1 MIALGLSAP
10 EIIAFEYFAPT
21 SPRVLSSERGRN
33 MPVYMDRHYI
43 EGATRHAIADAHQ
56 KDLALQDK
64 YHVKFLTYWFDEMR
78 STAFCLIEAPNRE
91 TIERAHNDAHGSVP
105 NEVLEVDPTVVD
117 AFLGRIKDPPP
128 MDASPGKTG
137 EISIDSG
144 FRAIMFTDLKD
155 STLMTTLYGDAKAL
169 HLLHVH
175 NALTRNSLNAHRG
188 REIKHTGDGIMASFA
203 SVPDAVECAI
213 AIQKAFAA
221 YNQEHPETPLYLRI
235 GLSAGEPIE
244 EHGDLFGKA
253 VQLAARLC
261 AHAEPARILI
271 DQVVLDQ
278 WSGKQLPFSDL
289 GEVTPKG
296 FNHAVRVYEV
306 QWMQA

>member
-1 MIALGLSAP
+1 
-10 EIIAFEYFAPT
+10 
-21 SPRVLSSERGRN
+21 

-64 YHVKFLTYWFDEMR
+64 YHVKFLTYWFDETR

-91 TIERAHNDAHGSVP
+91 TIERAHNEAHGSVP
-105 NEVLEVDPTVVD
+105 NEVLEVDPAVVD
-117 AFLGRIKDPPP
+117 AFLGRIKDPPSRS
-128 MDASPGKTG
+128 SPGKPE
-137 EISIDSG
+137 EISVDSG

-188 REIKHTGDGIMASFA
+188 REVKHTGDGIMASFA
-203 SVPDAVECAI
+203 SAPDGVECAI

-261 AHAEPARILI
+261 AQAEPGRILI

-296 FNHAVRVYEV
+296 FEHAIRVYEV

>member
-1 MIALGLSAP
+1 
-10 EIIAFEYFAPT
+10 
-21 SPRVLSSERGRN
+21 
-33 MPVYMDRHYI
+33 MPMYMDRHYV
-43 EGATRHAIADAHQ
+43 EGATRHAVADAHQ

-64 YHVKFLTYWFDEMR
+64 YNVKFLTYWFDEMR
-78 STAFCLIEAPNRE
+78 CTAFCLIEAPNRD
-91 TIERAHNDAHGSVP
+91 TIARAHDDAHVLVP
-105 NEVLEVDPTVVD
+105 NEIIEVDPAVVD
-117 AFLGRIKDPPP
+117 AFLGRIKDPP
-128 MDASPGKTG
+128 ATSPEKSEGTRV
-137 EISIDSG
+137 DPG

-155 STLMTTLYGDAKAL
+155 STRMTTLYGDAKAL

-213 AIQKAFAA
+213 DIQKAFAA
-221 YNQEHPETPLYLRI
+221 YNQEHAEAPLYLRI

-261 AHAEPARILI
+261 AHAEPAQILI

-278 WSGKQLPFSDL
+278 WSGKQLPFADL

-296 FNHAVRVYEV
+296 FTHAVRVYEV
-306 QWMQA
+306 QWLQA

>member
-1 MIALGLSAP
+1 
-10 EIIAFEYFAPT
+10 
-21 SPRVLSSERGRN
+21 

-43 EGATRHAIADAHQ
+43 EGATRHAVADAHQ
-56 KDLALQDK
+56 KDLGLQDK
-64 YHVKFLTYWFDEMR
+64 YNVKFLTYWFDEMR
-78 STAFCLIEAPNRE
+78 CTAFCLIEAPNRE
-91 TIERAHNDAHGSVP
+91 TIERAHNEAHGSVP
-105 NEVLEVDPTVVD
+105 NEVLEVDPAVVD
-117 AFLGRIKDPPP
+117 AFLGRIKDPRPA
-128 MDASPGKTG
+128 DASPGKAE
-137 EISIDSG
+137 EISIDPG

-169 HLLHVH
+169 HLLHIN
-175 NALTRNSLNAHRG
+175 NALTRNSLKAHRG
-188 REIKHTGDGIMASFA
+188 REVKHTGDGIMGSFV

-221 YNQEHPETPLYLRI
+221 YNKENPEAPLYLRI

-261 AHAEPARILI
+261 AHAEPGRILV

-278 WSGKQLPFSDL
+278 WQGKELLFSDL

-296 FNHAVRVYEV
+296 FDHAIRVYEV
-306 QWMQA
+306 NWTAA

>member
-1 MIALGLSAP
+1 
-10 EIIAFEYFAPT
+10 
-21 SPRVLSSERGRN
+21 
-33 MPVYMDRHYI
+33 MDRHYI

-78 STAFCLIEAPNRE
+78 STAFCLIEAPNRQA
-91 TIERAHNDAHGSVP
+91 IEHAHDEAHGSVP
-105 NEVLEVDPTVVD
+105 NEVLEVDPAVVD
-117 AFLGRIKDPPP
+117 AFLGRIKDPPST
-128 MDASPGKTG
+128 SPGKSEG
-137 EISIDSG
+137 IPIDSG

-188 REIKHTGDGIMASFA
+188 REVKHTGDGIMASFDAA
-203 SVPDAVECAI
+203 SDAVGCAI

-244 EHGDLFGKA
+244 EHGDLFGKT

-261 AHAEPARILI
+261 AHAEPGRILV

-278 WSGKQLPFSDL
+278 WQGKELTLSDL

-296 FNHAVRVYEV
+296 FDHAVRVYEV
-306 QWMQA
+306 NWAEA

>member
-1 MIALGLSAP
+1 
-10 EIIAFEYFAPT
+10 
-21 SPRVLSSERGRN
+21 
-33 MPVYMDRHYI
+33 
-43 EGATRHAIADAHQ
+43 
-56 KDLALQDK
+56 
-64 YHVKFLTYWFDEMR
+64 MR
-78 STAFCLIEAPNRE
+78 CTAFCLIEAPNRE
-91 TIERAHNDAHGSVP
+91 TIERAHNEAHGSVP
-105 NEVLEVDPTVVD
+105 NEVLEVDPAVVS
-117 AFLGRIKDPPP
+117 AFLGRIKDPPVTET
-128 MDASPGKTG
+128 SSQNSR
-137 EISIDSG
+137 EIPIDPG

-155 STLMTTLYGDAKAL
+155 STLMTTLYGDSKAL

-188 REIKHTGDGIMASFA
+188 REIKHTGDGIMASFDA
-203 SVPDAVECAI
+203 VPDAVECAI
-213 AIQKAFAA
+213 AIQKGFAA
-221 YNQEHPETPLYLRI
+221 YNHEHSETPLYLRI

-261 AHAEPARILI
+261 AHAEPAKILI

-278 WSGKQLPFSDL
+278 WSGRRLPFSDL

-296 FNHAVRVYEV
+296 FDHAIRVYEV

>member
-1 MIALGLSAP
+1 
-10 EIIAFEYFAPT
+10 
-21 SPRVLSSERGRN
+21 

-43 EGATRHAIADAHQ
+43 EGATRHSVADAHQ
-56 KDLALQDK
+56 KDLAIQDK
-64 YHVKFLTYWFDEMR
+64 YDVKFLTYWFDDVR
-78 STAFCLIEAPNRE
+78 CTAFCLIEAPDRE
-91 TIERAHNDAHGSVP
+91 TIERAHNEAHSSIP
-105 NEVLEVDPTVVD
+105 NEILEVDPAVVD
-117 AFLGRIKDPPP
+117 AFLGRIKDPPSV
-128 MDASPGKTG
+128 SPGNSEAIPVDT
-137 EISIDSG
+137 G

-175 NALTRNSLNAHRG
+175 NALTRNSLNAYRG
-188 REIKHTGDGIMASFA
+188 REVKHTGDGIMASFA

-221 YNQEHPETPLYLRI
+221 YNQDHPETPLYLRI

-261 AHAEPARILI
+261 ALAEPARILI

-278 WSGKQLPFSDL
+278 WRGKQLRLSDL
-289 GEVTPKG
+289 GVATLKG
-296 FNHAVRVYEV
+296 FDQPIRLYEV
-306 QWMQA
+306 QWSTS

>member
-1 MIALGLSAP
+1 
-10 EIIAFEYFAPT
+10 
-21 SPRVLSSERGRN
+21 

-43 EGATRHAIADAHQ
+43 EGATRHAVADAHQ
-56 KDLALQDK
+56 KDLGLQDR

-78 STAFCLIEAPNRE
+78 CTAFCLIEAPNRE
-91 TIERAHNDAHGSVP
+91 TIERAHNEAHGSIP
-105 NEVLEVDPTVVD
+105 NEVLEVDPAVVD

-128 MDASPGKTG
+128 VDPSQGKTA
-137 EISIDSG
+137 EIPIDPG

-155 STLMTTLYGDAKAL
+155 STRMTTMYGDTKAL

-175 NALTRNSLNAHRG
+175 NALTRKALNAQRG
-188 REIKHTGDGIMASFA
+188 REVKHTGDGIMASFA
-203 SVPDAVECAI
+203 SVPDAVICAI
-213 AIQKAFAA
+213 AIQQAFAS
-221 YNQEHPETPLYLRI
+221 YNIENPQTPLYVRI
-235 GLSAGEPIE
+235 GLAAGEPIE

-261 AHAEPARILI
+261 AHAEPARILV

-278 WSGKQLPFSDL
+278 LKDGALPFSDL

-296 FNHAVRVYEV
+296 FDRAIRAYEV
-306 QWMQA
+306 KWTE

>member
-1 MIALGLSAP
+1 
-10 EIIAFEYFAPT
+10 
-21 SPRVLSSERGRN
+21 
-33 MPVYMDRHYI
+33 MPMYMDRHYV
-43 EGATRHAIADAHQ
+43 EGATRHAVADAHQ

-64 YHVKFLTYWFDEMR
+64 YNVKFLTYWFDEMR
-78 STAFCLIEAPNRE
+78 CTAFCLIEAPNRG
-91 TIERAHNDAHGSVP
+91 TIERAHDEAHGLVP
-105 NEVLEVDPTVVD
+105 NEIIEVDPAVVD
-117 AFLGRIKDPPP
+117 AFLGRIKDPP
-128 MDASPGKTG
+128 ATSPGKSEGTRV
-137 EISIDSG
+137 DPG

-155 STLMTTLYGDAKAL
+155 STRMTTLYGDAKAL

-203 SVPDAVECAI
+203 SVPDALECAI
-213 AIQKAFAA
+213 DIQKAFAA
-221 YNQEHPETPLYLRI
+221 YNQEHAEAPLYLRI

-261 AHAEPARILI
+261 AHAEPAQILI

-278 WSGKQLPFSDL
+278 WSGKQLPFADL

-296 FNHAVRVYEV
+296 FAYAVRVYEV
-306 QWMQA
+306 QWLQA

>member
-1 MIALGLSAP
+1 
-10 EIIAFEYFAPT
+10 
-21 SPRVLSSERGRN
+21 
-33 MPVYMDRHYI
+33 MPMYMDRHYV
-43 EGATRHAIADAHQ
+43 EGATRHAVADAHQ

-64 YHVKFLTYWFDEMR
+64 YNVKFLTYWFDEMR
-78 STAFCLIEAPNRE
+78 CTAFCLIEAPNRD
-91 TIERAHNDAHGSVP
+91 TIARAHDDAHGLVP
-105 NEVLEVDPTVVD
+105 NEIIEVDPAVVD
-117 AFLGRIKDPPP
+117 AFLGRIKDPP
-128 MDASPGKTG
+128 ATSPGKSEGTRV
-137 EISIDSG
+137 DPG

-175 NALTRNSLNAHRG
+175 NALTRNSLKAYRG
-188 REIKHTGDGIMASFA
+188 REVKHTGDGIMASFA
-203 SVPDAVECAI
+203 SVPDALECAI

-221 YNQEHPETPLYLRI
+221 YNQEHAEAPLYLRI
-235 GLSAGEPIE
+235 GMSAGEPIE

-261 AHAEPARILI
+261 AHAEPAQILI

-278 WSGKQLPFSDL
+278 WSGKQLPFADL

-296 FNHAVRVYEV
+296 FAYAVRVYEV
-306 QWMQA
+306 QWLQA

>member
-1 MIALGLSAP
+1 
-10 EIIAFEYFAPT
+10 
-21 SPRVLSSERGRN
+21 
-33 MPVYMDRHYI
+33 MPMYMDRHYV
-43 EGATRHAIADAHQ
+43 EGATRHAVADAHQ

-64 YHVKFLTYWFDEMR
+64 YNVKFLTYWFDEMR
-78 STAFCLIEAPNRE
+78 CTAFCLIEAPNRD
-91 TIERAHNDAHGSVP
+91 TIARAHDDAHGLVP
-105 NEVLEVDPTVVD
+105 NEIIEVDPAVVE
-117 AFLGRIKDPPP
+117 AFLGRIKDPP
-128 MDASPGKTG
+128 ATSPGKSEGTRV
-137 EISIDSG
+137 DPG

-155 STLMTTLYGDAKAL
+155 STRMTTLYGDAKAL

-203 SVPDAVECAI
+203 SAPDAVECAI

-221 YNQEHPETPLYLRI
+221 YNQEHAEAPLYLRI

-261 AHAEPARILI
+261 AHAEPAQILI

-278 WSGKQLPFSDL
+278 WSGKQLPFADL

-296 FNHAVRVYEV
+296 FAYAVRVYEV

>member
-1 MIALGLSAP
+1 
-10 EIIAFEYFAPT
+10 
-21 SPRVLSSERGRN
+21 
-33 MPVYMDRHYI
+33 MPVFMDRHYI
-43 EGATRHAIADAHQ
+43 EGATRHAVAGAHE

-64 YHVKFLTYWFDEMR
+64 YDVKFLTYWFDEMR
-78 STAFCLIEAPNRE
+78 CTAFCLIEAPDRE
-91 TIERAHNDAHGSVP
+91 TIERAHREAHGLVP
-105 NEVLEVDPTVVD
+105 NEVLEVDPAVVD
-117 AFLGRIKDPPP
+117 AFLGRIKDPPST
-128 MDASPGKTG
+128 APGK
-137 EISIDSG
+137 SAAIDPA

-175 NALTRNSLNAHRG
+175 NALTRNSLNAYRG

-203 SVPDAVECAI
+203 SVPDAVACAI

-221 YNQEHPETPLYLRI
+221 YNEEHRETPLYLRI

-244 EHGDLFGKA
+244 EHGDLFGQA

-261 AHAEPARILI
+261 AQAEPGRILI

-278 WSGKQLPFSDL
+278 WSGKPLPLADL

-296 FNHAVRVYEV
+296 FDHAIRVYEV
-306 QWMQA
+306 HWMQA

>member
-1 MIALGLSAP
+1 
-10 EIIAFEYFAPT
+10 
-21 SPRVLSSERGRN
+21 

-43 EGATRHAIADAHQ
+43 EGATRHAVADAHQ

-91 TIERAHNDAHGSVP
+91 TIERAHNEAHGSVP
-105 NEVLEVDPTVVD
+105 NEVLEVDSAVVD

-137 EISIDSG
+137 EISIDPG

-175 NALTRNSLNAHRG
+175 NALTRNSLNAHQG

-213 AIQKAFAA
+213 AIQKAFVA
-221 YNQEHPETPLYLRI
+221 YNQEHPETPLFLRI

-261 AHAEPARILI
+261 AHAEPGRILV
-271 DQVVLDQ
+271 DQVMLDQ
-278 WSGKQLPFSDL
+278 WSGKPFSDL

-296 FNHAVRVYEV
+296 FDHAVRVYEV